1 MKKFFGVFTL
11 ICILAL
17 TGAAFAATPQAGKP
31 VQDKPEKTVD
41 RVTTVSV
48 SLEGTD
54 SIGARLGTK
63 LKERFNQSSL
73 FTLNDDEEKDIP
85 KLYVM
90 ASRNSSLPGYSTMVG
105 IVPPRSLIK
114 SAKSLSHMELPRLPT
129 RNCARLSRSS

>member
-1 MKKFFGVFTL
+1 MTKFFGVFTL

-54 SIGARLGTK
+54 SIGARLALRHG
-63 LKERFNQSSL
+63 EH
-73 FTLNDDEEKDIP
+73 
-85 KLYVM
+85 
-90 ASRNSSLPGYSTMVG
+90 
-105 IVPPRSLIK
+105 
-114 SAKSLSHMELPRLPT
+114 SA
-129 RNCARLSRSS
+129 